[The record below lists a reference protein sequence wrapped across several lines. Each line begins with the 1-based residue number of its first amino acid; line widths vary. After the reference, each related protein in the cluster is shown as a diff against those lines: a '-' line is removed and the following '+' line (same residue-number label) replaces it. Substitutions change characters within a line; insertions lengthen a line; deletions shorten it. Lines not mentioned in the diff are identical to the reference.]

1 MESGKIKL
9 SALFLFGFCL
19 AEVQA
24 QTVEDIDGNIY
35 KTVTIGTQIWMAE
48 NLKATKFNDGTEIP
62 LAKADAN
69 EWADHTVAA
78 STTPAYCW
86 LYDSASV
93 YKDRYGAFYNGFTV
107 IKDNLCP
114 DGWHVPSDQDWTILI
129 TYLGGEVDAG
139 GKLKETGTANWN
151 EPNNGATNE
160 TGFTARA
167 GGSISDNGSNW
178 YNKSYAFWWSST
190 VDNEKYLWTRNIN
203 FNGSN
208 IIRSYAEMQ
217 AGNSVRCIKDAT
229 VEIGGMKTIAQNDEK
244 PLTAIEQKQSE
255 HVTIR
260 NEAFRFEI
268 TAPKSWSFSKIV
280 QQDPYEE
287 MKSGK
292 YSSSVSTGEE
302 DKVPENWN
310 GFRLNSIGSSIDSSP
325 FLIIYA
331 HKVEDQKP
339 EDFAKIF
346 ELSLTR
352 FGIKDLKLNR
362 NFSVGDATGFDC
374 IYDLGIRVRYT
385 ALYKNGIR
393 VVIHYYFPSNDPTLF
408 ERYATEVD
416 KVIRSLRIK

>member
-1 MESGKIKL
+1 MKSGKIKL

-62 LAKADAN
+62 LAKVDAN

-107 IKDNLCP
+107 IRNNLCP

-129 TYLGGEVDAG
+129 TYLGGESVAG
-139 GKLKETGTANWN
+139 GKLKETGTINWN

-178 YNKSYAFWWSST
+178 YNRSYSFWWSST
-190 VDNEKYLWTRNIN
+190 VNNEKYLWTRDIN
-203 FNGSN
+203 FNVPSISRN
-208 IIRSYAEMQ
+208 YAEMQ
-217 AGNSVRCIKDAT
+217 VGNSVRCIKDAT
-229 VEIGGMKTIAQNDEK
+229 LETPGTKAIAQKDGQS
-244 PLTAIEQKQSE
+244 LIAIDHRQPVLMTIKNETFGFE
-255 HVTIR
+255 VT
-260 NEAFRFEI
+260 
-268 TAPKSWSFSKIV
+268 TPQSWSFNKIV

-287 MKSGK
+287 MKSGS
-292 YSSSVSTGEE
+292 YSSSLSTG
-302 DKVPENWN
+302 DSGKIPENWN
-310 GFRLNSIGSSIDSSP
+310 GFNLFSTGESNDSPP
-325 FLIIYA
+325 FLIIYG
-331 HKVEDQKP
+331 HKVADQKP
-339 EDFAKIF
+339 EDFAKLF
-346 ELSLTR
+346 ESSLSS
-352 FGIKDLKLNR
+352 FGIKEMNLNR
-362 NFSVGDATGFDC
+362 TFSVGDATGFDC

-385 ALYKNGIR
+385 ALFRNGIR
-393 VVIHYYFPSNDPTLF
+393 VVIHYYFPSNDPALF
-408 ERYATEVD
+408 EKYAPEVD